1 MISKQSLVDSR
12 ELGQLL
18 VNLPRASR
26 TGTEA
31 MRQANAKLLR
41 KLAGGSAYQQNK
53 AAGTN

>member
-1 MISKQSLVDSR
+1 MISKRILVDSR
-12 ELGQLL
+12 ELGQRLI
-18 VNLPRASR
+18 NLPRASR